1 MPDLA
6 RFEDVT
12 ALRETKMALLC
23 EIDGKR
29 VWIPKSQIHEDSEVY
44 KMGTEGELV
53 IPQWLAEEKE
63 LV

>member
-12 ALRETKMALLC
+12 ALRETEMALLC
-23 EIDGKR
+23 EIDGKQ